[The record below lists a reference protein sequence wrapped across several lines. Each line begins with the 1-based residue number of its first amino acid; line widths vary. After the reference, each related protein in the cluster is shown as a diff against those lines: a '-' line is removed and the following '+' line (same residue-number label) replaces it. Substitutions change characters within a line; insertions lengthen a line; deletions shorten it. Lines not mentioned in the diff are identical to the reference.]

1 MPLAAGV
8 LLSPEAAAFN
18 ASANSSITEAAT
30 NANKPTS
37 PNEIG
42 AWGEQQVG
50 EQLPVESGQFPVRN
64 GQRVYDGRFI
74 DTEDLFVEI
83 KTSTQGVIY
92 LNQRVR
98 EQIAFDASMTPKP
111 TWILVNARPSR
122 GLLNLLQEEG
132 IPWHEIH
139 IPR

>member
-1 MPLAAGV
+1 VENALLGV
-8 LLSPEAAAFN
+8 STEVV
-18 ASANSSITEAAT
+18 ANETTALR
-30 NANKPTS
+30 TS
-37 PNEIG
+37 NEIG

-50 EQLPVESGQFPVRN
+50 EQLPVEVRPFPVAN

-74 DTEDLFVEI
+74 GTDDLYVEV
-83 KTSTQGVIY
+83 KTSTRGVIY

-111 TWILVNARPSR
+111 IWILVNARPSR
-122 GLLNLLQEEG
+122 GLLNLFREGG